1 MNLVSPDAAPP
12 APLLALR
19 GIEKRFPGVFAL
31 RGVDLEVRAGE
42 VHALLGENGAGKST
56 LMHVLAGVFPPD
68 GGRIDFAGQEHAA
81 FANERA
87 ALEAGVAL
95 VYQERSLF
103 GPLSVAEN
111 IFAGRQPRTRF
122 RRIDYRRL
130 HDESR
135 KLLHEVGLDVDP
147 QTPLERLSSAQ
158 QQLVEVAKALSVQA
172 KLILFDEP
180 TAALAPAEAER
191 LFGLIRKLRAAGV
204 GVVYISHRLEE
215 VFALA
220 DRATVLKDGQGQGT
234 FALSELSPQRLINLM
249 VGRELNP
256 HQPRADTAPADS
268 PPLLQVRSLSDPADG
283 APRKPR
289 LENVG
294 FDVRAGE
301 IVGLAG
307 LVGAGR
313 SETALALFGARPG
326 CRGEILVDGRTVQ
339 PGSPAAAI
347 AAGIGYLPE
356 DRKLSGLFLDM
367 SIADNVA
374 SAAGRR
380 FGVWRFRGGEQRAK
394 ARELCS
400 ALRVV
405 CRGPDEPVKNL
416 SGGNQQKV
424 ILARWLLADP
434 RVLLV
439 DEPTRGVDV
448 GAKAEI
454 HQLLYEQ
461 ARRGK
466 AVVVIS
472 SDMLELLAVSDRIV
486 VMCEGRVTGE
496 LSRAEA
502 TEAKVV
508 GLASQF
514 RQAGA
519 RAAG

>member
-1 MNLVSPDAAPP
+1 MPPDPP
-12 APLLALR
+12 TAEPLLALH

-56 LMHVLAGVFPPD
+56 LMHVLAGVFPPEA
-68 GGRIDFAGQEHAA
+68 GRIDFAGQRNVA

-87 ALEAGVAL
+87 ALQAGVAL

-111 IFAGRQPRTRF
+111 IFAGRQPRTRLH
-122 RRIDYRRL
+122 RIDYRRL
-130 HDESR
+130 NDDSR
-135 KLLHEVGLDVDP
+135 RLLKEVGLEVDP

-172 KLILFDEP
+172 QLILFDEP
-180 TAALAPAEAER
+180 TAALAPAESAR
-191 LFGLIRKLRAAGV
+191 LFGLIRKLRDAGV
-204 GVVYISHRLEE
+204 GIVYISHRLEE

-234 FALSELSPQRLINLM
+234 FPLAELTSQRLINLM

-256 HQPRADTAPADS
+256 HQPRSDAAPAES
-268 PPLLQVRSLSDPADG
+268 RAVLQVRGLGDPLGG

-289 LENVG
+289 LENLS
-294 FDVRAGE
+294 FEIRAGE
-301 IVGLAG
+301 VVGLAG

-326 CRGEILVDGRTVQ
+326 CTGEILVDGRKVR
-339 PGSPAAAI
+339 PRSPAEAI

-356 DRKLSGLFLDM
+356 DRKLSGLFLEM
-367 SIADNVA
+367 SIADNLA
-374 SAAGRR
+374 SAAGKC
-380 FGVWRFRGGEQRAK
+380 FGSWVYRGGEQRAK
-394 ARELCS
+394 ARELCG

-405 CRGPDEPVKNL
+405 CRSPDEPVKNL

-424 ILARWLLADP
+424 ILARWLLANP
-434 RVLLV
+434 RVMLV

-461 ARRGK
+461 ARRGT

-472 SDMLELLAVSDRIV
+472 SDMLELLAVSDRIL
-486 VMCEGRVTGE
+486 VMCEGRITGE
-496 LSRAEA
+496 LTRAEA

-508 GLASQF
+508 ELASQF
-514 RQAGA
+514 RQPAAARVAG
-519 RAAG
+519 

>member
-1 MNLVSPDAAPP
+1 MTISKLLNLQ
-12 APLLALR
+12 
-19 GIEKRFPGVFAL
+19 GIEKHFSGVFAL

-68 GGRIDFAGQEHAA
+68 AGRIDFAGQEGVV
-81 FANERA
+81 FASERD
-87 ALEAGVAL
+87 ALQAGIAL

-111 IFAGRQPRTRF
+111 IFAGRQPVTRL

-130 HDESR
+130 NDESR
-135 KLLHEVGLDVDP
+135 RLLHEVGLEIDP

-158 QQLVEVAKALSVQA
+158 QQLIEVAKALSVQA

-180 TAALAPAEAER
+180 TAALAPAESEK
-191 LFGLIRKLRAAGV
+191 LFSLIRKLRSAGV
-204 GVVYISHRLEE
+204 GIVYISHRLEE

-220 DRATVLKDGQGQGT
+220 DRATVLKDGRGQGT
-234 FALSELSPQRLINLM
+234 FPLAELTPSRLISLM
-249 VGRELNP
+249 VGRDVNP
-256 HQPRADTAPADS
+256 HQSRGDEVATERRPV
-268 PPLLQVRSLSDPADG
+268 LQVRNLSDSAG
-283 APRKPR
+283 GRPRKPR
-289 LENVG
+289 LENLS
-294 FDVRAGE
+294 FDVQAGE

-326 CRGEILVDGRTVQ
+326 CTGEILVDGKAVR
-339 PGSPAAAI
+339 PRSPAEAI
-347 AAGIGYLPE
+347 AAGIGYLTE
-356 DRKLSGLFLDM
+356 DRKLSGLFLER
-367 SIADNVA
+367 SIADNVV
-374 SAAGRR
+374 SAAGKR
-380 FGVWRFRGGEQRAK
+380 FGTWRTNQREERAK
-394 ARELCS
+394 VQELCG

-405 CRGPDEPVKNL
+405 CRGPDEPIKNL

-466 AVVVIS
+466 AIVVIS
-472 SDMLELLAVSDRIV
+472 SDMLELLAVSDRV
-486 VMCEGRVTGE
+486 LVMCEGRITGE
-496 LSRAEA
+496 LTRAEA
-502 TEAKVV
+502 SEAKIVE
-508 GLASQF
+508 LASQF
-514 RQAGA
+514 RQAA
-519 RAAG
+519 STSVAG